1 MHFDLYVEE
10 PSARRALEGLLPR
23 FLCHDDT
30 FHVNTFR
37 SKGDLLQK
45 MPDRL
50 RGYSTW
56 LPSDWRIV
64 ILVDQDSDDCK
75 RLKRRIMQA
84 ANNAKI
90 SDRVLVRIV
99 VEELEA
105 WWFGDIPALRTIYPR
120 VPSGLAAKARYR
132 DPDAITGGTW
142 EALDRELR
150 KAGYR
155 QGLNKGYLS
164 EAIVPH
170 LDINANRSRSFQV
183 FRDGI
188 RRFRSA

>member
-1 MHFDLYVEE
+1 MHLDLYVEE

-23 FLCHDDT
+23 LLGNDDT
-30 FHVNTFR
+30 FNVNTFR
-37 SKGDLLQK
+37 SKGDLLK
-45 MPDRL
+45 KVPDRL

-56 LPSDWRIV
+56 LPQDWRIV

-75 RLKRRIMQA
+75 KLKRRILRA
-84 ANNAKI
+84 AKNANLD
-90 SDRVLVRIV
+90 DRVLVRIV

-105 WWFGDIPALRTIYPR
+105 WWFGDVPALQAVYPR
-120 VPSGLAAKARYR
+120 VPSGLSAKARYR
-132 DPDAITGGTW
+132 DPDAIAGGTW

-150 KAGYR
+150 RAGYG
-155 QGLNKGYLS
+155 QGLNKGHLA

-170 LDINANRSRSFQV
+170 LDVNINTSRSFQV

-188 RRFRSA
+188 RRLCSS